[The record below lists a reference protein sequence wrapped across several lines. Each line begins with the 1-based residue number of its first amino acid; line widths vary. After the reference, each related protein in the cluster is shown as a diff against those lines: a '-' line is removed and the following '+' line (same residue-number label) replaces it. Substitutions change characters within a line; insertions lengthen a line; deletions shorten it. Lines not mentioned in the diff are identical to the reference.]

1 MILAG
6 KGNLWEKFAP
16 MKTPDFPWLDRKEY
30 PFKHHWHASGSHR
43 LHYVDEGHGPVLLF
57 VHGTPSWS
65 FDFRNVI
72 KALSGQFRCIAMDHL
87 GFGLSDKPADGD
99 YSIQSHVAR
108 LSAFIRALDL
118 REITLVVHDFG
129 GPIGV
134 AAGLEMPDRIKGVVA
149 MNTWLWSSASDP
161 DFIRFSKVLR
171 SPLLPFLYLRLN
183 FSPRFLLPG
192 SFGEKKLS
200 RSLRKQ
206 FTAPFPNAASRQG
219 ALAFARSLLND
230 QDWFQSLW
238 ERKAELDRWNWLLIW
253 GMKDKFA
260 GEKYLE
266 GFRAGF
272 PNARVVK
279 LETAGH
285 FPQEEQP
292 EVVAAQ
298 IRKGFAG

>member
-1 MILAG
+1 
-6 KGNLWEKFAP
+6 
-16 MKTPDFPWLDRKEY
+16 MKNPDFPWLDRKEY
-30 PFKHHWHASGSHR
+30 PFAQHWHTVDGHR
-43 LHYVDEGHGPVLLF
+43 MHYLDEGKGPALLF

-65 FDFRNVI
+65 FDFRNVV
-72 KALSGQFRCIAMDHL
+72 KALSGRFRCIAVDHL

-99 YSIQSHVAR
+99 YSIHAHVSR
-108 LSAFIRALDL
+108 LSSLIRALDL
-118 REITLVVHDFG
+118 QEITLVVHDFG
-129 GPIGV
+129 GPIGI
-134 AAGLEMPDRIKGVVA
+134 AAGLEMPERIKGVVA
-149 MNTWLWSSASDP
+149 MNTWLWSSKEDP
-161 DFIRFSKVLR
+161 DFVRLSKVLR

-192 SFGEKKLS
+192 SFGDKKLP

-206 FTAPFPNAASRQG
+206 FTLPFPNAASRQG
-219 ALAFARSLLND
+219 ALAFARSLLHD
-230 QDWFQSLW
+230 QEWFQALW
-238 ERKAELDRWNWLLIW
+238 DRRGKMADWKWLLVW

-272 PNARVVK
+272 PDAPVVK

-292 EVVAAQ
+292 AIVAEQ
-298 IRKGFAG
+298 IGKWMMGK